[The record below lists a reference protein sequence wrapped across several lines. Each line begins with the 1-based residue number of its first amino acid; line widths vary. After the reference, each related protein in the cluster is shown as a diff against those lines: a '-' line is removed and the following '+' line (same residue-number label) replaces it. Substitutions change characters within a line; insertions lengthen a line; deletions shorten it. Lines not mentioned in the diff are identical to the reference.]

1 MTMLHLGND
10 TNMSSLDK
18 YDKEQLQPNAIDL
31 RVKEITKITDTV
43 FEISEDKKVHRK
55 TEAVKLNEEGYWIL
69 EPGSYE
75 IIFEGKIKLEDTTT
89 KSRWKEY
96 NEGDII
102 DDREACLYEE
112 FKPKQR

>member
-1 MTMLHLGND
+1 MSKEEFTEGQCYIAKKNTWFIEGTECLYVEHLYG
-10 TNMSSLDK
+10 
-18 YDKEQLQPNAIDL
+18 DL
-31 RVKEITKITDTV
+31 
-43 FEISEDKKVHRK
+43 
-55 TEAVKLNEEGYWIL
+55 G
-69 EPGSYE
+69 
-75 IIFEGKIKLEDTTT
+75 IFEGKIKLEDTTT

>member
-1 MTMLHLGND
+1 LYGDLG
-10 TNMSSLDK
+10 
-18 YDKEQLQPNAIDL
+18 
-31 RVKEITKITDTV
+31 
-43 FEISEDKKVHRK
+43 
-55 TEAVKLNEEGYWIL
+55 
-69 EPGSYE
+69 
-75 IIFEGKIKLEDTTT
+75 IFEGKIELEDTTT